1 MSGADFCE
9 NFLPLFIMKPI
20 INKPVINKPA
30 VGEGMVYFMVWTLIT
45 LVPILNS
52 QMMSEEH
59 IYMVNIL
66 TAWSKIFPYFIIFL
80 VNNFWLLPKLLL
92 RKRVLLYFSIS
103 IAMLASIFYPIEY
116 FQESL
121 RYLPY
126 ASGDMYVVHGR
137 ASFTDLAWYWNIML
151 GLLMMGANA
160 GIKMVF
166 NAIQNEQKMI
176 ALESQSLKTEMDYL
190 KYQINPHFFMN
201 TLNNI
206 HALIDIDPSAAQET
220 VIELSKMMRYVLY
233 DSERAEIDVAHDL
246 EFVDNYIKLMRIRYT
261 DNVDIRVNVQKQIPL
276 NAKLPPLIFIVLV
289 ENAFKHGVS
298 YNQPS
303 YVHIDVTFNDGM
315 ICGRVENSRFDNNHG
330 ERRAGG
336 MGLENIRKRLNLLF
350 GSNYSLKIDDSQYD
364 KYCVELTV
372 PLKYD

>member
-1 MSGADFCE
+1 
-9 NFLPLFIMKPI
+9 
-20 INKPVINKPA
+20 
-30 VGEGMVYFMVWTLIT
+30 
-45 LVPILNS
+45 
-52 QMMSEEH
+52 
-59 IYMVNIL
+59 
-66 TAWSKIFPYFIIFL
+66 
-80 VNNFWLLPKLLL
+80 
-92 RKRVLLYFSIS
+92 
-103 IAMLASIFYPIEY
+103 
-116 FQESL
+116 
-121 RYLPY
+121 
-126 ASGDMYVVHGR
+126 
-137 ASFTDLAWYWNIML
+137 
-151 GLLMMGANA
+151 MMGANA

-176 ALESQSLKTEMDYL
+176 ALERQSLKAEMDYL

-233 DSERAEIDVAHDL
+233 DSERAEIDLAHDL
-246 EFVDNYIKLMRIRYT
+246 EFVDNYIKMMKIRYT
-261 DNVDIRVNVQKQIPL
+261 DNVDIRVNVQKPIPL
-276 NAKLPPLIFIVLV
+276 NVKLPPLIFIVLV

-303 YVHIDVTFNDGM
+303 YVYIDVSFNEGM
-315 ICGRVENSRFDNNHG
+315 ICGRVENSRFENNQG
-330 ERRAGG
+330 ERRASG

-364 KYCVELTV
+364 KYCVELMV